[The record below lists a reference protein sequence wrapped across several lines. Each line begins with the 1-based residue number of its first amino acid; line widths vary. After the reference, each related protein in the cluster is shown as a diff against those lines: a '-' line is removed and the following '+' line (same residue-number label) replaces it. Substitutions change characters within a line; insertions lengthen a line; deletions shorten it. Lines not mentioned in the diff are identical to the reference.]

1 MQHLQ
6 VECLRAKMRIT
17 KHYKTT
23 VQSMQVIA
31 MAQKGF
37 QPVATNWPTTS
48 NVCTGSLL
56 RAQFDKA
63 EHVHVVFL
71 NLWSRLSGR

>member
-1 MQHLQ
+1 MPAR
-6 VECLRAKMRIT
+6 ENEN
-17 KHYKTT
+17 YKKR
-23 VQSMQVIA
+23 VQSVQVIA

-48 NVCTGSLL
+48 NVCTGSLF